1 MAKDEEAARK
11 ARAERLREQ
20 IARIANPGVPAGEK
34 LHGDSRTQT
43 PARQSPREFVH
54 ERMRELDKK
63 KP

>member
-11 ARAERLREQ
+11 ARAESLRQ
-20 IARIANPGVPAGEK
+20 RIARITNPCPPGGEK
-34 LHGDSRTQT
+34 QPGDSRPQT